1 MYIKSKECRLAESF
15 LMAMK
20 NYNIEMLDNAQA
32 SEDLY
37 LLEKDA
43 IVIAKALSIMGEN
56 NFEVPENDV
65 NNDINN
71 LINNEDSKIYELED
85 LNIDEIDHEDEDAD
99 NGAVNEKDIEVT
111 PEVDDNEV
119 DIC

>member
-1 MYIKSKECRLAESF
+1 
-15 LMAMK
+15 
-20 NYNIEMLDNAQA
+20 
-32 SEDLY
+32 
-37 LLEKDA
+37 
-43 IVIAKALSIMGEN
+43 MGEN